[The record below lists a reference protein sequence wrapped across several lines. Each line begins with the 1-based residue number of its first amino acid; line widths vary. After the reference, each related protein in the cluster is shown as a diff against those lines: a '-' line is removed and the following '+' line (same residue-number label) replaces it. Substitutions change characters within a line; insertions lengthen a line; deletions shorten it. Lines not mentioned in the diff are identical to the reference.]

1 MSDRKIIKQ
10 VCGLPPPGWQCSR
23 EPGHEG
29 PCAAR
34 RDPAVAERP
43 TVFNFP
49 KDCPHSDPQPAFYLS
64 KEQREAARQWMHDHD
79 AAKHIPPG
87 KKFRYSGAI
96 GGAYT
101 WCYTGTSIGVVVT
114 VECACGEKFDV
125 SDYDNLW

>member
-1 MSDRKIIKQ
+1 
-10 VCGLPPPGWQCSR
+10 
-23 EPGHEG
+23 
-29 PCAAR
+29 
-34 RDPAVAERP
+34 
-43 TVFNFP
+43 
-49 KDCPHSDPQPAFYLS
+49 
-64 KEQREAARQWMHDHD
+64 MHDHD